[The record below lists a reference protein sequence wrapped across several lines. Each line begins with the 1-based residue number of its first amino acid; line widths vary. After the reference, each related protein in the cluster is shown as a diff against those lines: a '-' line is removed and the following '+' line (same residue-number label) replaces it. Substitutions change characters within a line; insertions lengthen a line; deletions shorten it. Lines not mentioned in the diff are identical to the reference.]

1 MGILPL
7 AIYVLCFQTGQSN
20 ARKEAVLQSSEYYV
34 HDSEVQNVLALRIAR
49 RFDGQGLTEYY

>member
-1 MGILPL
+1 MFYASRLDNLTLG
-7 AIYVLCFQTGQSN
+7 
-20 ARKEAVLQSSEYYV
+20 RKEAVLQSSEYYV